1 MPKHYD
7 FILAGGGLAGLS
19 LACHLVNSPLRDRSI
34 LIIDPDAKERN
45 DRTWSYW
52 TRQSGL
58 FDGAV
63 AHVWNHLRFVGSGDE
78 MDVALGDYRY
88 TTIRGDDF
96 YRFARERLAACPTVH
111 FLRGRVERIE
121 DGPSYATVVV
131 DGQAVTC
138 DWAFDSLPTAARDE
152 RYTHLKLT
160 FRGWEVETATATFD
174 TTAATFLDFR
184 TPARG
189 DVRFFYVLP
198 FTANRALVE
207 YTLFTPARVT
217 RAETEQAI
225 GAYLRGVVGIDDYR
239 IIAQEGGCLPITD
252 QPMPRRLGRRVMA
265 IGVHGGRL
273 KPSTGFAFTRVQND
287 SAAIVASLQAHGHP
301 CDVPEDS
308 PLFRMLDAILL
319 RVMVEHPEQI
329 ESAFAAM
336 FGRNPVER
344 ILRFLDEEA
353 TPAEVVE
360 MIATLPR
367 AVFVQ
372 TALRHYGVRALGL
385 VRGLAP
391 KSMAPA
397 QGTR

>member
-19 LACHLVNSPLRDRSI
+19 LACHLVASPLRDRSI
-34 LIIDPDAKERN
+34 LIVDPEPKERN

-52 TRQSGL
+52 TNHAGL

-63 AHVWNHLRFVGSGDE
+63 AHSWDRLRFVGGDGE
-78 MDVALGDYRY
+78 IDVALGDYRY
-88 TTIRGDDF
+88 RTIRGDDF
-96 YRFARERLAACPTVH
+96 YRFARRQLAACPTVE

-121 DGPSYATVVV
+121 DGPAQATVVV
-131 DGQAVTC
+131 AGQALTC
-138 DWAFDSLPTAARDE
+138 DWVFDSRPVAAKDE

-160 FRGWEVETATATFD
+160 FRGWEVETTAPAFD
-174 TTAATFLDFR
+174 TSAATFLDFR
-184 TPARG
+184 TPAHG

-198 FTANRALVE
+198 FAANRALVE

-217 RAETEQAI
+217 RGETEQAI
-225 GAYLRGVVGIDDYR
+225 AGYLHQVLGIENYR
-239 IIAQEGGCLPITD
+239 ILSQEGGCLPVTD
-252 QPMPRRLGRRVMA
+252 QPMPRRLGKRILAVGIR
-265 IGVHGGRL
+265 GGRL
-273 KPSTGFAFTRVQND
+273 KPSTGFAFTRVQDD

-301 CDVPEDS
+301 FDLPEDA
-308 PLFRMLDAILL
+308 PLFHMLDSILL
-319 RVMVEHPEQI
+319 RVMAEHPGQI
-329 ESAFAAM
+329 EPAFAAM

-344 ILRFLDEEA
+344 ILRFLDEQA
-353 TPAEVVE
+353 QPAEVVE

-367 AVFVQ
+367 AVFVR

-385 VRGLAP
+385 MRGSAP

-397 QGTR
+397 RSTR